1 VSGHPLGP
9 YEKLLA
15 RHTTHTIEALA
26 ALPNRSMTRIG
37 GLVSAVQ
44 KGVSKKT
51 GKPYA
56 MVTLEDMTGTVT
68 ALAMNES
75 YDRYAEL
82 FVVNQALLVTAEVS
96 TGEERP
102 KLFPQEIL
110 PLDAAPAKFVKR
122 VQLRLRAQ
130 QLGGTALTDLR
141 ALIEAHPGPVVLYL
155 CIRMPGGESVWIEP
169 DDRHRVA
176 PSREFEKAVNDLFG
190 PEACQMKADNAL
202 PERAPR
208 RWERRGQGGGSGGG
222 DE

>member
-1 VSGHPLGP
+1 
-9 YEKLLA
+9 
-15 RHTTHTIEALA
+15 
-26 ALPNRSMTRIG
+26 M
-37 GLVSAVQ
+37 
-44 KGVSKKT
+44 SKKT

-68 ALAMNES
+68 ALVMNES
-75 YDRYAEL
+75 YDRYADL

-122 VQLRLRAQ
+122 VQLRVQ
-130 QLGGTALTDLR
+130 SHQLVDHRLTDLR
-141 ALIEAHPGPVVLYL
+141 ALIEAHPGSVVVYL
-155 CIRMPGGESVWIEP
+155 CIRMPGGASVWIEP
-169 DDRHRVA
+169 DDRHRVT
-176 PSREFEKAVNDLFG
+176 PSRDFEKAVSDLFG
-190 PEACQMKADNAL
+190 PEACQMKVDNAL

-208 RWERRGQGGGSGGG
+208 RWERRSQGG